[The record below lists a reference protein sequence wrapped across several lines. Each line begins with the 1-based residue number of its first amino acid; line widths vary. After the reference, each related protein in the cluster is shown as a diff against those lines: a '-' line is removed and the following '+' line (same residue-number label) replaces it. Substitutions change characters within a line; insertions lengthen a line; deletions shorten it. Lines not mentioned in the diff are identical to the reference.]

1 MLCGNTFPEGI
12 TYEAE
17 SVYNPIMLIH
27 TDNHKKICQLYV
39 QLDFSHN
46 YVLVVFSSGGSDNSN
61 SFQHKAMQFWQ
72 LLALTMLNA
81 LN

>member
-1 MLCGNTFPEGI
+1 
-12 TYEAE
+12 
-17 SVYNPIMLIH
+17 MLIH
-27 TDNHKKICQLYV
+27 TDNHKKICQLYL
-39 QLDFSHN
+39 QLDLSHN

-61 SFQHKAMQFWQ
+61 SFQHKAMQFWH